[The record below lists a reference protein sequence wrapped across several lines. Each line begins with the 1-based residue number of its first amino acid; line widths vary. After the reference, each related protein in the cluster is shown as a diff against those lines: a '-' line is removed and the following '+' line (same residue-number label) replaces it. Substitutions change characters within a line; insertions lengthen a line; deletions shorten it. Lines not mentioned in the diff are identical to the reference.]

1 MLFVALPAPFLQFVC
16 LSYANNFVLFTV
28 AAHATMTETTQRDT
42 KATVVVIDDDI
53 HILELADLILARR
66 GYQVFTAPMARAGL
80 EIISA
85 RQPELV
91 LLDYMMP
98 EMDGMTAL
106 REIRTRFPNT
116 YVVIFTGKG
125 NEEIAVELMKAGAS
139 EYILK
144 PFNNRDLVERLDNVL
159 RIREIELHNR
169 SLQQEQVR
177 LLQEI
182 DNWNQDLQKR
192 VHEKSDALQKA
203 QSEITQSEKLA
214 ALGYLSAGMAHE
226 IRNPLNS
233 ISLFIQLMRQN
244 TIDAEQLEY
253 QGKILKEIDRI
264 DDIIRKLLDA
274 SRRTRTISND
284 ISINQVID
292 NALEVFF
299 PQIETGKIKVT
310 RSYCESLSPIKA
322 DSVELGQ
329 IFTNLFLNAL
339 DEMKAGGHL
348 EIQISEENS
357 RVVVRIAD
365 SGGGIS
371 ADTLPNI
378 FDPFFSTKARGTG
391 MGLPVVQRIARIYDG
406 NITVEKTSPAGTV
419 FRLDFPACS

>member
-1 MLFVALPAPFLQFVC
+1 MNKTAPQD
-16 LSYANNFVLFTV
+16 S
-28 AAHATMTETTQRDT
+28 
-42 KATVVVIDDDI
+42 KATIVVIDDDI
-53 HILELADLILARR
+53 HILELASLILSRR
-66 GYQVFTAPMARAGL
+66 GYQVFTAPTASAGM
-80 EIISA
+80 EIIAA
-85 RQPELV
+85 RLPEMV

-98 EMDGMTAL
+98 GMDGLSAL
-106 REIRTRFPNT
+106 REIRTGFPDT
-116 YVVIFTGKG
+116 YVVMFTGKG
-125 NEEIAVELMKAGAS
+125 SEQIAVELMKSGAS

-169 SLQQEQVR
+169 SLQLEHVR

-182 DNWNQDLQKR
+182 DKWNQDLQKR
-192 VHEKSDALQKA
+192 VHEKTDALQKA
-203 QSEITQSEKLA
+203 QSEIAQSEKLA

-244 TIDAEQLEY
+244 TTDTEQLEY

-274 SRRTRTISND
+274 SRRSRTITND
-284 ISINQVID
+284 ISIDRVID
-292 NALEVFF
+292 AALEVFS

-310 RSYCESLSPIKA
+310 RSYCEAPSPIKA
-322 DSVELGQ
+322 DSAELEQ

-339 DEMKAGGHL
+339 DEMPAGGDL
-348 EIQISEENS
+348 DLQISEENG
-357 RVVVRIAD
+357 RVVVRVAD

-371 ADTLPNI
+371 ADTLPFI
-378 FDPFFSTKARGTG
+378 FDPFYSTKARGTG

-406 NITVEKTSPAGTV
+406 NITVESTSSSGTV
-419 FRLDFPACS
+419 FRLDFPACG

>member
-1 MLFVALPAPFLQFVC
+1 
-16 LSYANNFVLFTV
+16 
-28 AAHATMTETTQRDT
+28 MTAETTPQER
-42 KATVVVIDDDI
+42 KATVVVIDDDT
-53 HILELADLILARR
+53 HILELASLILSRR
-66 GYQVFTAPMARAGL
+66 GYQVFTAPRASDGM

-85 RQPELV
+85 RRPELV

-98 EMDGMTAL
+98 EMDGLSAL
-106 REIRTRFPNT
+106 REIRTRFPDS
-116 YVVIFTGKG
+116 YVVMFTGKG
-125 NEEIAVELMKAGAS
+125 NEQIAVELMKGGAS

-169 SLQQEQVR
+169 SLQQEHVR

-192 VHEKSDALQKA
+192 IHEKTDALQRA
-203 QSEITQSEKLA
+203 QSDIAQSEKLA
-214 ALGYLSAGMAHE
+214 ALGFLSAGMAHE

-244 TIDAEQLEY
+244 TFDPEQLEY

-284 ISINQVID
+284 ISIDRIID
-292 NALEVFF
+292 NALEVFS
-299 PQIETGKIKVT
+299 PQIETGKIRVT
-310 RSYCESLSPIKA
+310 RSYCDTPPPIKA
-322 DSVELGQ
+322 DPAEMEQ

-339 DEMKAGGHL
+339 DEMPAGGHL
-348 EIQISEENS
+348 DIQIRAENG
-357 RVVVRIAD
+357 RVVVRVGD
-365 SGGGIS
+365 SGGGIA
-371 ADTLPNI
+371 ADILPFI
-378 FDPFFSTKARGTG
+378 FDPFYSTKTRGTG
-391 MGLPVVQRIARIYDG
+391 MGLPVVQRIARIYEG
-406 NITVEKTSPAGTV
+406 NIAVEKTSPTGTV
-419 FRLDFPACS
+419 FRLEFPACL

>member
-1 MLFVALPAPFLQFVC
+1 MSLTAPQD
-16 LSYANNFVLFTV
+16 
-28 AAHATMTETTQRDT
+28 H

-53 HILELADLILARR
+53 HILELAALILSRR
-66 GYQVFTAPMARAGL
+66 GYQVLTASTATAGM
-80 EIISA
+80 EIIA
-85 RQPELV
+85 AQLPELV

-98 EMDGMTAL
+98 EMDGLSAL
-106 REIRTRFPNT
+106 REIRTRFPDT
-116 YVVIFTGKG
+116 YVVMFTGKG
-125 NEEIAVELMKAGAS
+125 SEQIAVELMKGGAS

-169 SLQQEQVR
+169 SLQLEHVR

-192 VHEKSDALQKA
+192 VREKTDALQRA
-203 QSEITQSEKLA
+203 QSEIAQSEKLA

-244 TIDAEQLEY
+244 TTDPEQLDY

-284 ISINQVID
+284 ISIDRVID
-292 NALEVFF
+292 NALDIFS

-310 RSYCESLSPIKA
+310 RSYCDDLPPIKA
-322 DSVELGQ
+322 DPAELEQ

-339 DEMKAGGHL
+339 DVMPSGGHL
-348 EIQISEENS
+348 DIQISEKNG
-357 RVVVRIAD
+357 RVVVRVGD
-365 SGGGIS
+365 SGSGI
-371 ADTLPNI
+371 ATDTLPFI
-378 FDPFFSTKARGTG
+378 FDPFFSTKIRGTG
-391 MGLPVVQRIARIYDG
+391 MGLPVVQRIARIYEG
-406 NITVEKTSPAGTV
+406 NITVEQTSAAGTV
-419 FRLDFPACS
+419 FRLEFPACS